1 MKTIN
6 IKGKEYVTV
15 DERIKF
21 LRENYPDSQ
30 ILTEII
36 SIDAESIIMKA
47 SLIINDKVVA
57 VGHASED
64 KNSSY
69 INKTSYIEN
78 CETSAIGRCLGI
90 YGIGLC
96 GSIASA
102 DEVINAINQQQ
113 QTQQPQQQTHPQQ
126 PPAQQQAQP
135 SQYEAKKAPRKPLN
149 LYPNQN
155 YIEQIVM
162 TFIQNGV
169 SDEAQQLDILHSFN
183 DAGFFGIK
191 SEAQLKFFLAKIALH
206 FKQSTK
212 QKTIDESFPIENFPE
227 FP

>member
-36 SIDAESIIMKA
+36 NIDAESIIMKA
-47 SLIINDKVVA
+47 SLNINGKVVA

-69 INKTSYIEN
+69 INKTSFIEN

-90 YGIGLC
+90 YGIGVC
-96 GSIASA
+96 GAIASA

-113 QTQQPQQQTHPQQ
+113 QPQQAQAQQQTQT
-126 PPAQQQAQP
+126 A
-135 SQYEAKKAPRKPLN
+135 QYEAKKAPRKPLN
-149 LYPNQN
+149 SYPNQN

-169 SDEAQQLDILHSFN
+169 SDEAQQLDILHGFN

-191 SEAQLKFFLAKIALH
+191 SDAQLKFFLSKINQH
-206 FKQSTK
+206 FKQTPK
-212 QKTIDESFPIENFPE
+212 KKTIDESLPIENLPE

>member
-30 ILTEII
+30 ILPEII
-36 SIDAESIIMKA
+36 NIDAESIIMKA
-47 SLIINDKVVA
+47 SLTINDKVVS

-90 YGIGLC
+90 YGIGVC

-113 QTQQPQQQTHPQQ
+113 QPQQN
-126 PPAQQQAQP
+126 PPAQQQTQP
-135 SQYEAKKAPRKPLN
+135 SQPKQYEAKQAPRKPLN
-149 LYPNQN
+149 SYPNQQ

-169 SDEAQQLDILHSFN
+169 SDEAQQLDILHGFN
-183 DAGFFGIK
+183 DSGFFGIK
-191 SEAQLKFFLAKIALH
+191 SEAQLKFFLSKINQH
-206 FKQSTK
+206 FKQTPK
-212 QKTIDESFPIENFPE
+212 KKTIDESFPTENLPE

>member
-36 SIDAESIIMKA
+36 NIDAESIIMKA
-47 SLIINDKVVA
+47 SLNINGKVVA

-90 YGIGLC
+90 YGIGVC

-113 QTQQPQQQTHPQQ
+113 QPQQAQAQQQTQT
-126 PPAQQQAQP
+126 A
-135 SQYEAKKAPRKPLN
+135 QYEAKKAPRKPLN
-149 LYPNQN
+149 SYPNQN

-169 SDEAQQLDILHSFN
+169 SDEAQQLDILHGFN

-191 SEAQLKFFLAKIALH
+191 SDAQLKFFLSKINQH
-206 FKQSTK
+206 FKQTPK
-212 QKTIDESFPIENFPE
+212 KKTIDESLPIENLPE

>member
-1 MKTIN
+1 
-6 IKGKEYVTV
+6 
-15 DERIKF
+15 
-21 LRENYPDSQ
+21 
-30 ILTEII
+30 
-36 SIDAESIIMKA
+36 MKA
-47 SLIINDKVVA
+47 SLNINGKVVA

-90 YGIGLC
+90 YGIGVC

-113 QTQQPQQQTHPQQ
+113 QPPQAQAQQQTQT
-126 PPAQQQAQP
+126 A
-135 SQYEAKKAPRKPLN
+135 QYEAKKAPRKPLN
-149 LYPNQN
+149 SYPNQN

-169 SDEAQQLDILHSFN
+169 SDEAQQLDILHGFN

-191 SEAQLKFFLAKIALH
+191 SDAQLKFFLSKINQH
-206 FKQSTK
+206 FKQTPK
-212 QKTIDESFPIENFPE
+212 KKTIDESLPIENLPE

>member
-36 SIDAESIIMKA
+36 NIDAESIIMKA
-47 SLIINDKVVA
+47 SLNINGKVVA

-90 YGIGLC
+90 YGIGVC

-102 DEVINAINQQQ
+102 DEVTPSPPVPQVSTRARFGFASGSAHALRNTWAIAASSV
-113 QTQQPQQQTHPQQ
+113 P
-126 PPAQQQAQP
+126 
-135 SQYEAKKAPRKPLN
+135 
-149 LYPNQN
+149 
-155 YIEQIVM
+155 
-162 TFIQNGV
+162 
-169 SDEAQQLDILHSFN
+169 
-183 DAGFFGIK
+183 
-191 SEAQLKFFLAKIALH
+191 
-206 FKQSTK
+206 
-212 QKTIDESFPIENFPE
+212 
-227 FP
+227 

>member
-36 SIDAESIIMKA
+36 NIDAESIIMKA
-47 SLIINDKVVA
+47 SLNINGKVVA

-90 YGIGLC
+90 YGIGVC

-113 QTQQPQQQTHPQQ
+113 QPQQKPQQQ
-126 PPAQQQAQP
+126 PPAQQQCRP
-135 SQYEAKKAPRKPLN
+135 
-149 LYPNQN
+149 
-155 YIEQIVM
+155 
-162 TFIQNGV
+162 
-169 SDEAQQLDILHSFN
+169 
-183 DAGFFGIK
+183 
-191 SEAQLKFFLAKIALH
+191 
-206 FKQSTK
+206 
-212 QKTIDESFPIENFPE
+212 
-227 FP
+227 